1 MFATCPT
8 IRYSIHAAVAKLADA
23 RDLKSLGVNPPYRF
37 ESGQRHHKSDLLYRN
52 GGAGLIF
59 YISKSD
65 FPFGAGNDLSCGLS
79 ESGCNALSD
88 LIFIILVDKI
98 INTRTID
105 TCYFLSV

>member
-65 FPFGAGNDLSCGLS
+65 FPFAAGN
-79 ESGCNALSD
+79 D